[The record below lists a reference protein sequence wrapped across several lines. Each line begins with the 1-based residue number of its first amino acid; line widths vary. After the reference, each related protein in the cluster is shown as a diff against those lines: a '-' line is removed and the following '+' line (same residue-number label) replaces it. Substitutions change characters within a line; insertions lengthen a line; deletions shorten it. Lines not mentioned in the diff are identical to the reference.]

1 MADIVTLTLNPSI
14 DLSLSVE
21 RLVDTVKLRCSQPRK
36 DPGGGGINV
45 ARVLKRLGSDCLAIY
60 LAGGSTGGCL
70 GGLLAQEQLQTK
82 HIAID
87 AETRENVTV
96 LETSTLREYR
106 FVMPGPTVSELEWRR
121 CLDAL
126 EAIDPPPRY
135 VVASGSLPPGVP
147 VDFYARV
154 ARWAHRAGVAM
165 ALDASG
171 EALAAALEVGVFLIK
186 PSLDELR
193 GLSEGPL
200 ATWGEWREA
209 AQRLVEQGRAHKVA
223 LSVGG
228 HGAVLATQ
236 HGVVQLPAVPVT
248 VVSAVG
254 AGDSFLAAMIWAIDH
269 EASSEEALRYA
280 IAAGSAAVTN
290 PGTTLCDPADVVRF
304 YHDSLALAAI
314 ED

>member
-1 MADIVTLTLNPSI
+1 MVDIVTLTLNPSV
-14 DLSLSVE
+14 DVSLSVE

-60 LAGGSTGGCL
+60 LAGGSAGDCL
-70 GGLLAQEQLQTK
+70 GGLLATEQLQTK
-82 HIAID
+82 RIAIR

-121 CLDAL
+121 CLGEL

-147 VDFYARV
+147 ADFYARV
-154 ARWAHRAGVAM
+154 ARWAHKAGVAM

-200 ATWGEWREA
+200 ATRAQWREA
-209 AQRLVEQGRAHKVA
+209 AQRLVQRGCAHKVA

-228 HGAVLATQ
+228 RGAVFATQ
-236 HGVVQLPAVPVT
+236 SGVVQLPAVPVT

-269 EASSEEALRYA
+269 EASPEEALRYA

-290 PGTTLCDPADVVRF
+290 PGTTLCDPTDVVRL